1 MPDITMCSN
10 QQCPQADNCWRFGC
24 PPAAQNQYYQD
35 FQPKQDDEDDFVCDF
50 FIEYPPLPEIT
61 AQRALSHQ
69 CGEIGTLT
77 TEFMALH
84 WLRLY
89 NDQLSPEEIQIVKNL
104 LSNIAIR
111 VSEAMRICGEIEN
124 DRR

>member
-1 MPDITMCSN
+1 MCSN

-24 PPAAQNQYYQD
+24 PPSARNQYYQD
-35 FQPKQDDEDDFVCDF
+35 FQPKQDDDDFVCDF

-84 WLRLY
+84 WFRLY
-89 NDQLSPEEIQIVKNL
+89 NDQLPPEEIQTVKNL
-104 LSNIAIR
+104 LSNIVIQA
-111 VSEAMRICGEIEN
+111 SEAMRICGEIEN

>member
-10 QQCPQADNCWRFGC
+10 QQCPQADSCWRFGC

-35 FQPKQDDEDDFVCDF
+35 FQPKQDDEDGFMCDF

-61 AQRALSHQ
+61 PQRALSHQ

-77 TEFMALH
+77 TEIMALH
-84 WLRLY
+84 WFRLY
-89 NDQLSPEEIQIVKNL
+89 NDQLPPEEIQIVKNL

-111 VSEAMRICGEIEN
+111 VSDAIRMCGEIEKMK
-124 DRR
+124 

>member
-1 MPDITMCSN
+1 M
-10 QQCPQADNCWRFGC
+10 
-24 PPAAQNQYYQD
+24 
-35 FQPKQDDEDDFVCDF
+35 
-50 FIEYPPLPEIT
+50 PEIT
-61 AQRALSHQ
+61 PQRALSHQ
-69 CGEIGTLT
+69 CGKIGTLT
-77 TEFMALH
+77 TEIMALH

-111 VSEAMRICGEIEN
+111 ASEAIRICGEIEN